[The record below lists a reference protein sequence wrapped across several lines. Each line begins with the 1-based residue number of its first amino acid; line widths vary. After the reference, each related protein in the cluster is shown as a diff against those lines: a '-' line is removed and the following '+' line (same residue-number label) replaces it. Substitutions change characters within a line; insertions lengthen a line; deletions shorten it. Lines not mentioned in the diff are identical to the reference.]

1 MYVRPGLAAPSVSRT
16 YGCRVASGIPRIE
29 LRPERLHVGYY
40 GPNLLASEVYERNS
54 RAATALKRSSTV
66 PVHTLGR
73 PNVPRGS
80 PDPQTTHRL
89 LKVPPGAPP
98 GHPQKGRM
106 RRSRARAALSG
117 SAAQGAAH
125 QRVHLEE
132 KASRAPKIISG
143 LPGLRAH
150 GTYLPV
156 TIGRHWRSA
165 RFSISRMSVRKCK
178 GAQGAS
184 QGAAGVS
191 GPLGMIPRWPRRPV
205 SLCARAGK
213 ELGSGKGGRGLRSQS
228 RRWADHRLVVAQGAA
243 QLAVPLFNRSKGAFS
258 PY

>member
-1 MYVRPGLAAPSVSRT
+1 MGIVQTARWRVPTHHSTGRQPMSGRPRLTRRHKPAQRPRAEHRMRWAVADPHTSRALRAGCVRNCS
-16 YGCRVASGIPRIE
+16 
-29 LRPERLHVGYY
+29 
-40 GPNLLASEVYERNS
+40 LLAGGLTRPSDHRPPPHSAARRSARPPTEGPICAARAPALRSAAARHSELHTSVYISKRRRRERP
-54 RAATALKRSSTV
+54 RSSPGSQVLARTV
-66 PVHTLGR
+66 P
-73 PNVPRGS
+73 
-80 PDPQTTHRL
+80 
-89 LKVPPGAPP
+89 A
-98 GHPQKGRM
+98 
-106 RRSRARAALSG
+106 
-117 SAAQGAAH
+117 
-125 QRVHLEE
+125 
-132 KASRAPKIISG
+132 
-143 LPGLRAH
+143 
-150 GTYLPV
+150 

-228 RRWADHRLVVAQGAA
+228 RRWADHRLVVARGAA
-243 QLAVPLFNRSKGAFS
+243 QLAVPLFTRSKGAFS